1 MYLSKIISYP
11 PLVSRRVHYLTNG
24 IIWLLA
30 GINLMRLT
38 IDWYMNIDQ
47 IKAIIGFIVSL
58 SLGVYLSQ
66 TRFKVIASK
75 YNVRILGLPEKT
87 WIFAF
92 QSIRSYILLSIMIV
106 MGITLR
112 VIIGLDEFYMALIYT
127 TMGVVLFL
135 ASYFFFNPFF
145 NNIESSD
152 LLDSLSNKLIDNNPS
167 EH

>member
-1 MYLSKIISYP
+1 
-11 PLVSRRVHYLTNG
+11 
-24 IIWLLA
+24 
-30 GINLMRLT
+30 
-38 IDWYMNIDQ
+38 
-47 IKAIIGFIVSL
+47 
-58 SLGVYLSQ
+58 
-66 TRFKVIASK
+66 
-75 YNVRILGLPEKT
+75 
-87 WIFAF
+87 
-92 QSIRSYILLSIMIV
+92 MIV